1 MHLPSYTT
9 EFFSAARATSGILLL
24 GLAVACGGGG
34 GGDTNPSINLPPVN
48 RAPTLEQFSPIDVL
62 EGSQISVA
70 VAADDADGDP
80 LDVSLSGSDVA
91 FFEYS
96 ADSGIQF
103 AQIPDWE
110 ANEDADGNNVF
121 EVTASVSDGNLSS
134 SSLLEVTVVDALEG
148 SVVDGP
154 ISNSL
159 VFIDENNNAV
169 LDSGEISAFTRTNGL
184 FFLPYPSDPTDLPLL
199 AHGGTDELTGNELV
213 TLELRTVLKNASTEH
228 ISINLFT
235 TMVAPLNSVEREAF
249 DELLG
254 DNIELEVI
262 SHLDIW
268 RASIDGSEDARRAA
282 RLNLQLG
289 LLVLT
294 VEALATDTSDVAG
307 ALAYGFLTSSDQ
319 LADQTL
325 RDSEALSHLI
335 SPVVDENTELDF
347 ANLAINTI
355 ATSLANINEVTSNS
369 DIQLPDPIL
378 SDVLAIGQLALR
390 EAITSFIETGSYET
404 FETSVAIETLLGPLS
419 SNIES
424 ENTDGDALIDLLD
437 PDDDNDNF
445 NDSTDAFPKDGQ
457 EWTDTDGDG
466 TGNNA
471 DSDDDNDGVA
481 DESDAFPLDDSES
494 IDTDGDG
501 TGNNVDEDDDNDGVD
516 DIVDAFPLD
525 PSETLDT
532 DNDGIGNN
540 ADGDD
545 DGDDVPDE
553 DDAFPIDPSEQIDT
567 DQDGIGNNSDI
578 DDDND
583 GYIDDIDAFPLDPLE
598 HLDTDLDGIG
608 NNSDEDDDGDGVDDV
623 ADVFPLD
630 PSEAFD
636 NDGDGIGDNGDS
648 DDDNDGTP
656 DTSDAFPLDPTED
669 TDTDNDGVGNNADLD
684 DDNDGVD
691 DASDALPLDPTETED
706 SDGDGIGN
714 NADTDDDNDGVNDS
728 ADAFPVDP
736 TETTDTDNDGVG
748 NNTDPDDDNDGVDD
762 GADAFPLDPMESID
776 TDGDGTGNNADVDDD
791 GDGVADSEDAFPLD
805 PTETVD
811 TDSDG
816 VGNNTDTDDDDDG
829 IEDSV
834 DAFPLDPTES
844 VDTDGDGIGNNADT
858 DDDGDGVVDIDD
870 AFPLDPSEDT
880 DTDGDGVG
888 NNADSDDD
896 NDGVTDDADAFPL
909 DPSETI
915 DSDSDGIGNNADLDD
930 DNDGTPDEIDD
941 FPLDPSETR
950 DTDGDGIGNNTDDDD
965 DNDGVLDADDLFPFD
980 PNEWADNDGD
990 GIGDNADTDDDN
1002 DGTRD
1007 TDDAFPL
1014 DPSESLDTDGDGIG
1028 NNADPD
1034 DDNDG
1039 YEDPIDDLP
1048 LDPTEWLDTDGDGIG
1063 NNADTDDDN
1072 DGVADGGD
1080 AFPLD
1085 PTETI
1090 DTDGDGVGNNA
1101 DTDDDGD
1108 GVLDEEDAFPL
1119 DPTETI
1125 DTDGDGV
1132 GNNGDADDDGDGV
1145 PDVHDVFPLDPTET
1159 LDTDGDGIGNNADT
1173 DDDGDGVSDEDD
1185 AFPLDPTETID
1196 TDGDGIGNN
1205 ADTDDDGD
1213 GVADIEDAFPLDP
1226 TETTDTDGD
1235 GIGNN
1240 ADTDDDNDG
1249 VADTEDAFPLDPTET
1264 VDTDGDG
1271 VGNNADEDDDGDGV
1285 NDDEDAYPLDPNESR
1300 DTDGDGIG
1308 DNADT
1313 DDDADT
1319 VPDTEDNCPL
1329 ISNTSQLD
1337 TDGDGDGN
1345 SCDVDDDNDTIEDGN
1360 DNCPLTPNPDQLD
1373 SDGDGWGDACGGLD
1387 DDDDT
1392 IPNAADNCPT
1402 IPNEDQLDTDSDGEG
1417 DVCDSDDDGDGVDDV
1432 IDPFPLDP
1440 NIKALPTVDGASL
1453 SLKSM
1458 PGSTAA
1464 TVATN
1469 ATAQDNRTVTYS
1481 LVSEPSYGTVAFSS
1495 SNNTLTYTTLEK
1507 SRMTD
1512 SFSYKA
1518 SDSFSESLP
1527 AIVDINMTGDP
1538 LFKHQWHLDNT
1549 EQSNFAQSIG
1559 ERGNDLS
1566 LEAAIKSGL
1575 TGDGIIVAVVDDGL
1589 ELAHEDLS
1597 PNIVEGGSY
1606 DLKNG
1611 DTDPTREEGNGGHG
1625 TSVAGIIAA
1634 RGWNDLGGRGGAPM
1648 ASLKG
1653 FNYIEAQSFANYIS
1667 AFGGEDYSSDVD
1679 IFNYSAGM
1687 RPRRAFTVLSSI
1699 QQSVITDTLPSMR
1712 NGKGAIFVKS
1722 AGNKFEKLYSGCTYP
1737 DDLRFGCID
1746 SVTDTQHIFQQ
1757 VIVTAALA
1765 ADGKKSSYSSV
1776 GATTWISGFGGEYGS
1791 GEPAIMTTDQSGC
1804 ERGYVR
1810 SSWFASNEFNDG
1822 DNPHP
1827 ENPECNYTSSFNGTS
1842 SAAPS
1847 VSGGIAL
1854 ILEQEPELTYRDVKG
1869 IIAATARK
1877 VDTDFEPVE
1886 LDGITYYDWVENAAG
1901 YSHHS
1906 WYGFGALDVDAAI
1919 EMVADYN
1926 LSTLGEQTI
1935 SPWDDHASETVVSV
1949 PATGEATASVESTVD
1964 GTIEFVR
1971 VRLDLAAP
1979 GIQQMGV
1986 RLTSPAGTTVT
1997 LFQPKTPID
2006 IDPEGVIYLATSA
2019 LYGESTQG
2027 TWTLRLFDHED
2038 DGLDIT
2044 LNAWA
2049 IKFFYY

>member
-9 EFFSAARATSGILLL
+9 QFFSAVRATSGILLF
-24 GLAVACGGGG
+24 GLAAACGGGG
-34 GGDTNPSINLPPVN
+34 GGDTNPSVNLPPVN

-70 VAADDADGDP
+70 VVADDADGDP

-134 SSLLEVTVVDALEG
+134 SSLLTVTVVDALEG
-148 SVVDGP
+148 SVVNGP
-154 ISNSL
+154 MSNSL

-169 LDSGEISAFTRTNGL
+169 LDTGEISTYTRTNGL
-184 FFLPYPSDPTDLPLL
+184 FFLPHPDDPTDLPLL
-199 AHGGTDELTGNELV
+199 AHGGTDELTGNELAS
-213 TLELRTVLKNASTEH
+213 LELRTVLKNASTEH
-228 ISINLFT
+228 IGINLFT
-235 TMVAPLNSVEREAF
+235 TMAAPLNSVEREAF

-254 DNIELEVI
+254 DNIELEVV

-268 RASIDGSEDARRAA
+268 RASIDGSEDAKRAA

-294 VEALATDTSDVAG
+294 AEALATGTSDVAG
-307 ALAYGFLTSSDQ
+307 VLAHGFLISSNQ
-319 LADQTL
+319 LAGQAL

-335 SPVVDENTELDF
+335 SPVVDENNELDF
-347 ANLAINTI
+347 GNSAINTI

-369 DIQLPDPIL
+369 DIRLTDPIL
-378 SDVLAIGQLALR
+378 SDVMAIGQLALKD
-390 EAITSFIETGSYET
+390 AISSFIETGSYET

-424 ENTDGDALIDLLD
+424 ENTDGDSLIDLLD
-437 PDDDNDNF
+437 PDDDNDNV
-445 NDSTDAFPKDGQ
+445 NDSTDAFPRDGQ

-466 TGNNA
+466 IGNNA
-471 DSDDDNDGVA
+471 DWDDDNDGVA

-494 IDTDGDG
+494 IDTDGDE
-501 TGNNVDEDDDNDGVD
+501 TGNNADEDDDNDGVD

-525 PSETLDT
+525 PFETLDT

-553 DDAFPIDPSEQIDT
+553 DDAFPLDPSEQIDT

-608 NNSDEDDDGDGVDDV
+608 NNSDEDDDGDGVDDI
-623 ADVFPLD
+623 ADLFPLD

-656 DTSDAFPLDPTED
+656 DTSDAFPFDPTED

-728 ADAFPVDP
+728 ADAFPLDP
-736 TETTDTDNDGVG
+736 TEATDTDNDGIG

-762 GADAFPLDPMESID
+762 GADAFPLDPTESID
-776 TDGDGTGNNADVDDD
+776 TDGDGTGNNADSDDD

-844 VDTDGDGIGNNADT
+844 VDTD
-858 DDDGDGVVDIDD
+858 
-870 AFPLDPSEDT
+870 
-880 DTDGDGVG
+880 
-888 NNADSDDD
+888 
-896 NDGVTDDADAFPL
+896 
-909 DPSETI
+909 
-915 DSDSDGIGNNADLDD
+915 SDGI
-930 DNDGTPDEIDD
+930 
-941 FPLDPSETR
+941 
-950 DTDGDGIGNNTDDDD
+950 
-965 DNDGVLDADDLFPFD
+965 
-980 PNEWADNDGD
+980 
-990 GIGDNADTDDDN
+990 
-1002 DGTRD
+1002 
-1007 TDDAFPL
+1007 
-1014 DPSESLDTDGDGIG
+1014 
-1028 NNADPD
+1028 
-1034 DDNDG
+1034 
-1039 YEDPIDDLP
+1039 
-1048 LDPTEWLDTDGDGIG
+1048 
-1063 NNADTDDDN
+1063 
-1072 DGVADGGD
+1072 
-1080 AFPLD
+1080 
-1085 PTETI
+1085 
-1090 DTDGDGVGNNA
+1090 GNNA

-1119 DPTETI
+1119 DPTETV

-1132 GNNGDADDDGDGV
+1132 GNSGDDDDDGDGVPDGDDAFPLDPTETLDTDGDGIGNNADSDDDGDGV
-1145 PDVHDVFPLDPTET
+1145 PDVDDVFPLDPTET
-1159 LDTDGDGIGNNADT
+1159 LDTDGDGIGNNAD
-1173 DDDGDGVSDEDD
+1173 S
-1185 AFPLDPTETID
+1185 
-1196 TDGDGIGNN
+1196 
-1205 ADTDDDGD
+1205 DDDGD

-1235 GIGNN
+1235 GNGNN
-1240 ADTDDDNDG
+1240 TDTDDDNDG

-1308 DNADT
+1308 DKADT

-1345 SCDVDDDNDTIEDGN
+1345 SCDLDDDNDTIEDGN

-1417 DVCDSDDDGDGVDDV
+1417 DVCDSDDDGDGIDDV

-1481 LVSEPSYGTVAFSS
+1481 LVSEPSYGTVAFST
-1495 SNNTLTYTTLEK
+1495 SNNTLTYSTLEK
-1507 SRMTD
+1507 SKMTD

-1518 SDSFSESLP
+1518 SDGFSESLP
-1527 AIVDINMTGDP
+1527 AGVDINMTGDP

-1549 EQSNFAQSIG
+1549 GQTNFSNNYSEI
-1559 ERGNDLS
+1559 GNDLRTES
-1566 LEAAIKSGL
+1566 ALKSGL
-1575 TGDGIIVAVVDDGL
+1575 TGQNVIIAVVDDGL
-1589 ELAHEDLS
+1589 EIAHEDLA
-1597 PNIVEGGSY
+1597 PNVVEGGSY
-1606 DLKNG
+1606 DLKDD
-1611 DTDPTREEGNGGHG
+1611 DTDPTLEAGDGGHG

-1634 RGWNDLGGRGGAPM
+1634 RGWNDIGARGVAPS
-1648 ASLKG
+1648 AALKG
-1653 FNYIEAQSFANYIS
+1653 FNYLEAQGLANYIS
-1667 AFGGEDYSSDVD
+1667 AFGGEDYSNDVD

-1687 RPRRAFTVLSSI
+1687 VPRRAFTVLSGM
-1699 QQSVITDTLPSMR
+1699 QQAVITETLPSLR
-1712 NGKGAIFVKS
+1712 DGKGALFIKS
-1722 AGNKFEKLYSGCTYP
+1722 AGNDFGRRYEGCDYP
-1737 DDLRFGCID
+1737 DEVRFSCID
-1746 SVTDTQHIFQQ
+1746 SITDSHHIYQQ

-1765 ADGKKSSYSSV
+1765 ADGKKSSYSSA

-1791 GEPAIMTTDQSGC
+1791 SEAAIMTTDQSGC
-1804 ERGYVR
+1804 DRGYVQ
-1810 SSWFASNEFNDG
+1810 AGLYPSNEFDDG

-1827 ENPECNYTSSFNGTS
+1827 ENPDCNYTSSFNGTS

-1854 ILEQEPELTYRDVKG
+1854 ILEQKPELTFRDVKG

-1877 VDTDFEPVE
+1877 VDTDFEPVV
-1886 LDGITYYDWVENAAG
+1886 LDGITYYNWVDNAAG

-1919 EMVADYN
+1919 EMLADYN
-1926 LSTLGEQTI
+1926 LSTLGDQTI

-1949 PATGEATASVESTVD
+1949 PAENEATASVESTLE

-1971 VRLDLAAP
+1971 IRLDLGAP

>member
-1 MHLPSYTT
+1 MHLPYYTPQ
-9 EFFSAARATSGILLL
+9 FFSAARATSGTLLL

-34 GGDTNPSINLPPVN
+34 GGETSPSINLPAVN
-48 RAPTLEQFSPIDVL
+48 RAPTLQQFSPIDVL

-70 VAADDADGDP
+70 VVADDADGDT
-80 LDVSLSGSDVA
+80 LDVSLNGSDVA

-103 AQIPDWE
+103 TQIPDWE
-110 ANEDADGNNVF
+110 ASEDADGNNVF

-134 SSLLEVTVVDALEG
+134 SSLLEVTVIDALEG

-154 ISNSL
+154 MSNSL
-159 VFIDENNNAV
+159 VFIDENNNTI
-169 LDSGEISAFTRTNGL
+169 LDSGEISTYTRTNGL
-184 FFLPYPSDPTDLPLL
+184 FFLPYPDDPTDLPLL
-199 AHGGTDELTGNELV
+199 AHGGTDKLTGNELAS
-213 TLELRTVLKNASTEH
+213 LELRTVLKNASTEH

-235 TMVAPLNSVEREAF
+235 TMAAPLNSVEREAF

-254 DNIELEVI
+254 DNIELEVV

-268 RASIDGSEDARRAA
+268 RASIDESEDASRAA

-294 VEALATDTSDVAG
+294 AEALATDATDVAG
-307 ALAYGFLTSSDQ
+307 VLAHGLLTSSDQ
-319 LADQTL
+319 LADQAL

-335 SPVVDENTELDF
+335 SPLVDENTELDF
-347 ANLAINTI
+347 GSLAINTI
-355 ATSLANINEVTSNS
+355 ATSLANISEVTSNS
-369 DIQLPDPIL
+369 DIRLPDPIL
-378 SDVLAIGQLALR
+378 SDVMAISQLALK
-390 EAITSFIETGSYET
+390 EAISSFIETGSYET

-419 SNIES
+419 SNVES
-424 ENTDGDALIDLLD
+424 ENTDGDSLIDLLD
-437 PDDDNDNF
+437 PDDDNDNV

-471 DSDDDNDGVA
+471 DWDDDNDGVA

-501 TGNNVDEDDDNDGVD
+501 TGNNADEDDDNDGVD

-525 PSETLDT
+525 PWETLDT

-553 DDAFPIDPSEQIDT
+553 DDAFPLDSSEQIDT

-608 NNSDEDDDGDGVDDV
+608 NNSDEDDDGDGVDDI

-656 DTSDAFPLDPTED
+656 DTSDAFPFDPNED

-728 ADAFPVDP
+728 ADAFPLDP
-736 TETTDTDNDGVG
+736 AEATDTDNDGIG

-762 GADAFPLDPMESID
+762 GADAFPLDPTESID
-776 TDGDGTGNNADVDDD
+776 TDGDGTGNNADGDDD
-791 GDGVADSEDAFPLD
+791 GDGVADS
-805 PTETVD
+805 
-811 TDSDG
+811 
-816 VGNNTDTDDDDDG
+816 
-829 IEDSV
+829 
-834 DAFPLDPTES
+834 
-844 VDTDGDGIGNNADT
+844 
-858 DDDGDGVVDIDD
+858 
-870 AFPLDPSEDT
+870 
-880 DTDGDGVG
+880 
-888 NNADSDDD
+888 
-896 NDGVTDDADAFPL
+896 
-909 DPSETI
+909 
-915 DSDSDGIGNNADLDD
+915 
-930 DNDGTPDEIDD
+930 
-941 FPLDPSETR
+941 
-950 DTDGDGIGNNTDDDD
+950 
-965 DNDGVLDADDLFPFD
+965 
-980 PNEWADNDGD
+980 
-990 GIGDNADTDDDN
+990 
-1002 DGTRD
+1002 
-1007 TDDAFPL
+1007 
-1014 DPSESLDTDGDGIG
+1014 
-1028 NNADPD
+1028 
-1034 DDNDG
+1034 
-1039 YEDPIDDLP
+1039 
-1048 LDPTEWLDTDGDGIG
+1048 
-1063 NNADTDDDN
+1063 
-1072 DGVADGGD
+1072 
-1080 AFPLD
+1080 
-1085 PTETI
+1085 
-1090 DTDGDGVGNNA
+1090 
-1101 DTDDDGD
+1101 
-1108 GVLDEEDAFPL
+1108 EDAFPL

-1145 PDVHDVFPLDPTET
+1145 PDVDDVFPLDPTET
-1159 LDTDGDGIGNNADT
+1159 LDTDGDGIGNNADP
-1173 DDDGDGVSDEDD
+1173 DDDGDGISDEDD

-1213 GVADIEDAFPLDP
+1213 GVADIEDAFPLNP

-1240 ADTDDDNDG
+1240 ADADDDGDG
-1249 VADTEDAFPLDPTET
+1249 VADIEDAFPLDPTET

-1373 SDGDGWGDACGGLD
+1373 SDGNGWGDACGGLD

-1469 ATAQDNRTVTYS
+1469 ATAQDNRTVAYS
-1481 LVSEPSYGTVAFSS
+1481 LVSEPSYGTVAFSP

-1507 SRMTD
+1507 SKMTD

-1518 SDSFSESLP
+1518 SDGFSESLP

-1538 LFKHQWHLDNT
+1538 LFKHQWHLDNI
-1549 EQSNFAQSIG
+1549 EQSNFAQNIG
-1559 ERGNDLS
+1559 ALGNDLS

-1575 TGDGIIVAVVDDGL
+1575 TGDGIMVAVVDDGL

-1606 DLKNG
+1606 DLKND

-1634 RGWNDLGGRGGAPM
+1634 RGWNDIGGRGGAPM

-1653 FNYIEAQSFANYIS
+1653 FNYIEAQNFANYIS

-1687 RPRRAFTVLSSI
+1687 RPERAFTVLPSI

-1810 SSWFASNEFNDG
+1810 SSWIASNEFNDG

-1827 ENPECNYTSSFNGTS
+1827 ENPDCNYTSSFNGTS

-1854 ILEQEPELTYRDVKG
+1854 ILEQEPELTFRDVKG

-1877 VDTDFEPVE
+1877 VDTDFEPVV

-1919 EMVADYN
+1919 EMLADYN
-1926 LSTLGEQTI
+1926 LATLGDQTI
-1935 SPWDDHASETVVSV
+1935 SPWEDHASEIVVSV
-1949 PATGEATASVESTVD
+1949 PARGEATASVESTVD

-2019 LYGESTQG
+2019 LYGETTQG
-2027 TWTLRLFDHED
+2027 TWTLRLFDHEE

>member
-9 EFFSAARATSGILLL
+9 QFFSAARATSGILLF
-24 GLAVACGGGG
+24 GLAAACGGGG
-34 GGDTNPSINLPPVN
+34 GGDTNPSVNLPPVN
-48 RAPTLEQFSPIDVL
+48 RAPTLQQFSPIDVL

-70 VAADDADGDP
+70 VVADDADGDP

-134 SSLLEVTVVDALEG
+134 SSLLKVTVVDALEG

-154 ISNSL
+154 MSNSL

-169 LDSGEISAFTRTNGL
+169 LDTGEISTYTRTNGL
-184 FFLPYPSDPTDLPLL
+184 FFLPHPDDPTDRPLL
-199 AHGGTDELTGNELV
+199 AHGGTDELTGNELAS
-213 TLELRTVLKNASTEH
+213 LELRTVLKNASTEH

-235 TMVAPLNSVEREAF
+235 TMAAPLNSVEREAF

-254 DNIELEVI
+254 DNIELEVV

-294 VEALATDTSDVAG
+294 AEALAIGTSDVAG
-307 ALAYGFLTSSDQ
+307 VLAHGFLISPDQ
-319 LADQTL
+319 LAGQAL

-335 SPVVDENTELDF
+335 SPVVDENTKLGF
-347 ANLAINTI
+347 GNSAINTI

-369 DIQLPDPIL
+369 DIRLSDPIL
-378 SDVLAIGQLALR
+378 SDVMAIGQLALKD
-390 EAITSFIETGSYET
+390 AISSFIETGSYET

-424 ENTDGDALIDLLD
+424 ENTDGDSLIDLLD
-437 PDDDNDNF
+437 PDDDNDNV
-445 NDSTDAFPKDGQ
+445 NDSTDAFPRDGQ

-466 TGNNA
+466 IGNNA
-471 DSDDDNDGVA
+471 DWDDDNDGVA

-494 IDTDGDG
+494 IDTDGDEI
-501 TGNNVDEDDDNDGVD
+501 GNNADEDDDNDGVD

-525 PSETLDT
+525 PLETLDT

-553 DDAFPIDPSEQIDT
+553 DDAFPLDPSEQIDT

-608 NNSDEDDDGDGVDDV
+608 NNSDEDDDGDGVDDS
-623 ADVFPLD
+623 ADLFPLD

-656 DTSDAFPLDPTED
+656 DTSDAFPFDPTED

-728 ADAFPVDP
+728 ADAFPLDP
-736 TETTDTDNDGVG
+736 TEATDTDNDGIG

-762 GADAFPLDPMESID
+762 GADAFPLDPTESID
-776 TDGDGTGNNADVDDD
+776 TDGDGTGNNADADDD

-844 VDTDGDGIGNNADT
+844 VDTD
-858 DDDGDGVVDIDD
+858 
-870 AFPLDPSEDT
+870 
-880 DTDGDGVG
+880 
-888 NNADSDDD
+888 
-896 NDGVTDDADAFPL
+896 
-909 DPSETI
+909 
-915 DSDSDGIGNNADLDD
+915 SDGI
-930 DNDGTPDEIDD
+930 
-941 FPLDPSETR
+941 
-950 DTDGDGIGNNTDDDD
+950 
-965 DNDGVLDADDLFPFD
+965 
-980 PNEWADNDGD
+980 
-990 GIGDNADTDDDN
+990 
-1002 DGTRD
+1002 
-1007 TDDAFPL
+1007 
-1014 DPSESLDTDGDGIG
+1014 
-1028 NNADPD
+1028 
-1034 DDNDG
+1034 
-1039 YEDPIDDLP
+1039 
-1048 LDPTEWLDTDGDGIG
+1048 
-1063 NNADTDDDN
+1063 
-1072 DGVADGGD
+1072 
-1080 AFPLD
+1080 
-1085 PTETI
+1085 
-1090 DTDGDGVGNNA
+1090 GNNA

-1119 DPTETI
+1119 DPTETV

-1132 GNNGDADDDGDGV
+1132 GNSGDDDDDGDGV
-1145 PDVHDVFPLDPTET
+1145 PDGDDAFPLDPTET
-1159 LDTDGDGIGNNADT
+1159 LDTDGDGIGNNAD
-1173 DDDGDGVSDEDD
+1173 S
-1185 AFPLDPTETID
+1185 
-1196 TDGDGIGNN
+1196 
-1205 ADTDDDGD
+1205 DDDGD

-1240 ADTDDDNDG
+1240 TDTDDDNDG

-1308 DNADT
+1308 DKADT

-1345 SCDVDDDNDTIEDGN
+1345 SCDLDDDNDTIEDGN

-1417 DVCDSDDDGDGVDDV
+1417 DVCDSDDDGDGIDDV

-1481 LVSEPSYGTVAFSS
+1481 LVSEPSYGTVAFST

-1507 SRMTD
+1507 SKMTD

-1518 SDSFSESLP
+1518 SDGFSESLP
-1527 AIVDINMTGDP
+1527 AGVDIDMTGDP

-1549 EQSNFAQSIG
+1549 GQTNFSNNYSEI
-1559 ERGNDLS
+1559 GNDLRTES
-1566 LEAAIKSGL
+1566 ALKSGL
-1575 TGDGIIVAVVDDGL
+1575 TGQNVIIAVVDDGL
-1589 ELAHEDLS
+1589 EIAHEDLA
-1597 PNIVEGGSY
+1597 PNVVEGGSY
-1606 DLKNG
+1606 DLKDD
-1611 DTDPTREEGNGGHG
+1611 DTDPTLEAGDGGHG

-1634 RGWNDLGGRGGAPM
+1634 RGWNDIGARGVAPS
-1648 ASLKG
+1648 AALKG
-1653 FNYIEAQSFANYIS
+1653 FNYLEAQTLANYIS
-1667 AFGGEDYSSDVD
+1667 AFGGEDYSNDVD

-1687 RPRRAFTVLSSI
+1687 VPSRAFTVLSGM
-1699 QQSVITDTLPSMR
+1699 QQAVITETLPSLR
-1712 NGKGAIFVKS
+1712 DGKGALFIKS
-1722 AGNKFEKLYSGCTYP
+1722 AGNDFGRRYEGCDYP
-1737 DDLRFGCID
+1737 DEVRFSCID
-1746 SVTDTQHIFQQ
+1746 SITDSHHIYQQ

-1765 ADGKKSSYSSV
+1765 ADGKKSSYSSA

-1791 GEPAIMTTDQSGC
+1791 VEAAIMTTDQSGC
-1804 ERGYVR
+1804 DRGYVQAGLY
-1810 SSWFASNEFNDG
+1810 ASNEFDDG

-1827 ENPECNYTSSFNGTS
+1827 ENPDCNYTSSFNGTS

-1854 ILEQEPELTYRDVKG
+1854 ILEQKPELTFRDVKG

-1877 VDTDFEPVE
+1877 VDTDFEPVV

-1919 EMVADYN
+1919 EMLADYN
-1926 LSTLGEQTI
+1926 LSALGDQTI
-1935 SPWDDHASETVVSV
+1935 SPWDDHASEIVVSV
-1949 PATGEATASVESTVD
+1949 PAENEATASVESTLD
-1964 GTIEFVR
+1964 GTIEFIR
-1971 VRLDLAAP
+1971 VRLDLGAP

-1997 LFQPKTPID
+1997 LLQPKTPID

-2027 TWTLRLFDHED
+2027 TWMLRLFDHED